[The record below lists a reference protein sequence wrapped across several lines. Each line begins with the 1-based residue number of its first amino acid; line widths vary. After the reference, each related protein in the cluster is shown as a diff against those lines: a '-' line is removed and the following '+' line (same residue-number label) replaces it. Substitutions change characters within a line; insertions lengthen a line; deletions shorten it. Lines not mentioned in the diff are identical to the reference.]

1 MCREHLLC
9 AEGCPATQ
17 TGRAGVDKD
26 QEILKHWFSHSLEKC
41 QRSSNTRVAGEL
53 HTRQAL
59 ITQAWCNFSCHVAHL
74 LLFFFFYFQRVTLN
88 HGCWKIVS
96 RLFFWFTWC
105 RFLSMRAEQVSEG
118 ADRSCGMGTESGSWC
133 WHLHSTSSAGT
144 TEKDSCDSDN
154 KINYRFHKHFMIF
167 RPNPVPA
174 IITNTKLIIITQ

>member
-105 RFLSMRAEQVSEG
+105 RFLSMRAEQVSGG

-133 WHLHSTSSAGT
+133 WHLHSTCLQQEQQKRIRVT
-144 TEKDSCDSDN
+144 LT
-154 KINYRFHKHFMIF
+154 I
-167 RPNPVPA
+167 
-174 IITNTKLIIITQ
+174 KLITDFTNILWSLGPILCLL